1 MATSAHAWLP
11 APEDTSRD
19 PFSTLAQ
26 RLLTTLHGSGVAIAV
41 LRDGNMEC
49 CARAGHIAPVLGATL
64 DTSSGISGRCVRE
77 GRALR
82 CYDTELDPRVERL
95 ASRRLGI
102 RSLAV
107 APLRRASS
115 IVGIVEVFSEEV
127 GRFDEACLRT
137 LERITMEASS
147 GVLDGRSDSELK
159 GSGVEATTTVAR
171 HGPQL
176 VRPAMQSPAGAGLG
190 STGSGELSLDRS
202 NLERAP
208 LFAVATQPSALPW
221 QAKWKINWDARW
233 KLSGA
238 VALLLI
244 CAAGAIQAARLYLP
258 KSSDLAARRGVPA
271 LHAESDVSP
280 EIRAIAARAKSGDVV
295 AQRSFA
301 DYYAERTNSEKDL
314 VKAATWYVIAGIG
327 GDQRA
332 QDSATELTRN
342 FQPFEIA
349 QVQFNVGKMF
359 AAGMGLPR
367 DQVSAYAWFLL
378 AQAAGDVRAE
388 TEIARLS
395 STMTSEE
402 TAAAHQRAAVWLA
415 ESRETAHQTP

>member
-11 APEDTSRD
+11 APEVTSSD
-19 PFSTLAQ
+19 PLGALAQ
-26 RLLTTLHGSGVAIAV
+26 RLLTTLRASGVAIAV
-41 LRDGNMEC
+41 LRDGNMAC

-107 APLRRASS
+107 APLRLGPSV
-115 IVGIVEVFSEEV
+115 VGIVELFSDEV

-137 LERITMEASS
+137 LERMAMEASAQ
-147 GVLDGRSDSELK
+147 VLERRSDSELK
-159 GSGVEATTTVAR
+159 SSGVEATKTVVR

-176 VRPAMQSPAGAGLG
+176 VRPTMQVSEGAELG
-190 STGSGELSLDRS
+190 STGSGEVSPGRS
-202 NLERAP
+202 NMQRSP
-208 LFAVATQPSALPW
+208 LFAVTAQPSALLW
-221 QAKWKINWDARW
+221 QTRWRTNWDARW

-238 VALLLI
+238 VAVLLI
-244 CAAGAIQAARLYLP
+244 CAAGAIQAARWYFP
-258 KSSDLAARRGVPA
+258 KSSDPIARRDVPA

-280 EIRAIAARAKSGDVV
+280 EIRAIALRAKSGDVA

-301 DYYAERTNSEKDL
+301 DYYASRTNSEKDL

-327 GDQRA
+327 GDRRA
-332 QDSATELTRN
+332 KDSATELTRN

-359 AAGMGLPR
+359 AAGMGVPR
-367 DQVSAYAWFLL
+367 DQVSALAWFLL
-378 AQAAGDVRAE
+378 AQAAGDVRAD
-388 TEIARLS
+388 TEITRLS
-395 STMTSEE
+395 TTMTPEE
-402 TAAAHQRAAVWLA
+402 TAAARQRVAVWLA
-415 ESRETAHQTP
+415 QSH